1 MEKGEKWGIFGGI
14 FREILGGEKVWIFGG
29 FFVIL

>member
-1 MEKGEKWGIFGGI
+1 MKKGEKLGI